1 VQAYRIELKWIPTAN
16 MPADGLTKGLIKQ
29 KNEIFIKQLNL
40 VDISDRL
47 GPITTRDSKVA
58 TVSSGS
64 AIAEPADSG
73 GVCQTSRDTWTAA
86 PMD

>member
-1 VQAYRIELKWIPTAN
+1 VQAHRIELKWISTAD
-16 MPADGLTKGLIKQ
+16 MPADGLTKGLTRQ

-40 VDISDRL
+40 VNISDRL
-47 GPITTRDSKVA
+47 GPTTTRDSKVA
-58 TVSSGS
+58 TASLES
-64 AIAEPADSG
+64 AITEPADSG